1 MPIRPTVHRELP
13 ASFYKLLLNPRSR
26 HLPSRPRIYQ
36 YAHKYPRPQNG
47 DTLNW
52 PYPPFRLGSIPGSLY
67 LSGYERVFM
76 KKRRLGEYSANE
88 AISPRP
94 ISTKCSW
101 KAGKTRSPRR
111 IAAAGRQGRQ
121 GRSRFRAGRNL
132 RRSLRRRFLPPND
145 WHLLANTPRIQGTA
159 AVLLNLAFRRC
170 VECWSAT
177 GGSAVAR
184 TSRRCLAL
192 EIDRSPRSAPP
203 FSD

>member
-1 MPIRPTVHRELP
+1 MQLHLRSIATDMPIRPTVHRELP

-26 HLPSRPRIYQ
+26 DLPSRPRIYQ
-36 YAHKYPRPQNG
+36 YAHKYPSSQNG

-52 PYPPFRLGSIPGSLY
+52 PYPPFRLGSIPGCLY

-111 IAAAGRQGRQ
+111 IVAAGRQGRQ
-121 GRSRFRAGRNL
+121 DRSRPIPMIGICLRTPLEFKGRPL
-132 RRSLRRRFLPPND
+132 
-145 WHLLANTPRIQGTA
+145 
-159 AVLLNLAFRRC
+159 C
-170 VECWSAT
+170 C
-177 GGSAVAR
+177 
-184 TSRRCLAL
+184 
-192 EIDRSPRSAPP
+192 
-203 FSD
+203 